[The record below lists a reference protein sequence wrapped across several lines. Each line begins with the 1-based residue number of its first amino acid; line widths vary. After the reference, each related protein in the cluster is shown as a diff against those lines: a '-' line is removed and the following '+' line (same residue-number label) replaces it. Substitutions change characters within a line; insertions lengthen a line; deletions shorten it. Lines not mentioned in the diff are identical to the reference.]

1 MCDELI
7 VIYPIKLYNV
17 EQYNEMNRQGG
28 SIIMT
33 KTIGELCK
41 QLKGIYNLS
50 GSADTVVTGISSD
63 SRDIEAGYLFVC
75 ISGAH
80 VDGAAFAAQA
90 VEKGAVAVLTTK
102 HLDLPS
108 SAVQIQVPDI
118 HHALEDMV
126 PFFYDYPGKKMRMIG
141 VTGTNGKTTTT
152 HIIAH
157 ILRSAGHHVGV
168 IGTIHAL
175 IDDEELPIHNTT
187 PDVVELQRFLAL
199 MYEKGMTHVV
209 MEVSSHALAL
219 ERVAGIEYDTAVFT
233 NLTQDHL
240 DFHKTMENYVAAKA
254 KLFQSLTAADH
265 VKEHKTAIVNV
276 DDPWSK
282 QILDACHCQVLT
294 YGVEKDA
301 DLKGSN
307 LNVELKRSSFDVV
320 GPFVNVHLNMNIT
333 GLFNVYNTLAAIGA
347 AHAEGIDEA
356 TIDKAIQTFHSVA
369 GRFELV
375 EAGQPFAIVVDYS
388 HTPDSLEKA
397 LETAR
402 AMNPNH
408 VIAVFGCG
416 GDRDRT
422 KRPIM
427 GRIGAEL
434 ADIPIVTSDNP
445 RSENPDAIVAEVE
458 EGVKQ
463 GLKAGQHHEVIVNR
477 REAIYRAVELAQ
489 ENDIIVIAG
498 KGHET
503 YQILNDGTIH
513 FDDREEARNAVRDLH
528 RGDK

>member
-1 MCDELI
+1 M
-7 VIYPIKLYNV
+7 
-17 EQYNEMNRQGG
+17 
-28 SIIMT
+28 IMT
-33 KTIGELCK
+33 KTVGELCK
-41 QLKGIYNLS
+41 QIKGIYNLN
-50 GSADTVVTGISSD
+50 GSADTVITGISSD
-63 SRDIEAGYLFVC
+63 SRQIEAGYLFVC
-75 ISGAH
+75 ISGVH

-102 HLDLPS
+102 HLDLPKS
-108 SAVQIQVPDI
+108 TVQIQVPDI

-157 ILRSAGHHVGV
+157 ILRAAGYHVGV

-187 PDVVELQRFLAL
+187 PDVVELQHFLAL
-199 MYEKGMTHVV
+199 MQEKGMTHVV

-219 ERVAGIEYDTAVFT
+219 NRVAGIEYDTAVFT

-265 VKEHKTAIVNV
+265 VKENKTAVVNI

-282 QILDACHCQVLT
+282 DILNACHCKVLT

-307 LNVELKRSSFDVV
+307 LKVELKKSSFDVV

-347 AHAEGIDEA
+347 VLYCMAYPLVSPTMGSLPGL
-356 TIDKAIQTFHSVA
+356 KAFIA
-369 GRFELV
+369 
-375 EAGQPFAIVVDYS
+375 
-388 HTPDSLEKA
+388 
-397 LETAR
+397 
-402 AMNPNH
+402 
-408 VIAVFGCG
+408 AVFGGIGILPGAMIG
-416 GDRDRT
+416 GFVMGIAESLT
-422 KRPIM
+422 KSYISSQMSDAVVYGILIIM
-427 GRIGAEL
+427 LLVKPTGLLGKRA
-434 ADIPIVTSDNP
+434 
-445 RSENPDAIVAEVE
+445 SEKV
-458 EGVKQ
+458 
-463 GLKAGQHHEVIVNR
+463 
-477 REAIYRAVELAQ
+477 
-489 ENDIIVIAG
+489 
-498 KGHET
+498 
-503 YQILNDGTIH
+503 
-513 FDDREEARNAVRDLH
+513 
-528 RGDK
+528 